1 MNTTTLNSIKS
12 IKDLCGISKYSQ
24 YDYPIKFTYEEAK
37 EVKKALT
44 KIEKYVTNP
53 SLRAVMVNTTAYG
66 EEDFMLVTNLTDKQ
80 IKDVIKPIVEAERND
95 EGEDNFYDNDALFWA
110 LKDKYPHNIVD
121 MYTEQSM
128 NNISI

>member
-1 MNTTTLNSIKS
+1 
-12 IKDLCGISKYSQ
+12 
-24 YDYPIKFTYEEAK
+24 
-37 EVKKALT
+37 
-44 KIEKYVTNP
+44 
-53 SLRAVMVNTTAYG
+53 
-66 EEDFMLVTNLTDKQ
+66 
-80 IKDVIKPIVEAERND
+80 VEAERND